1 LRKCLGSSEGVC
13 KESHWCAV
21 YVSFLNTRCERE
33 HDVMPSDQG
42 ERILQSGIL
51 AGRRGGYRFE
61 PLSFTSQ
68 SYNFEITRGS
78 VFELV
83 RGRTQ
88 TETVSWSGGDVIR
101 RGHCALGRQGQN
113 AGSEDRSFEPETGRL
128 IF

>member
-1 LRKCLGSSEGVC
+1 
-13 KESHWCAV
+13 
-21 YVSFLNTRCERE
+21 
-33 HDVMPSDQG
+33 MPSDQG

-51 AGRRGGYRFE
+51 AGRRELGYRFE

-83 RGRTQ
+83 LGRTQ
-88 TETVSWSGGDVIR
+88 TETVSWSGGDVIG